1 MAMAQ
6 VLWAQE
12 ISISH
17 NLIKET
23 HLAMESPLPDASNQ
37 IVPFEAESPSSPH
50 KKARQLPV
58 ENREML
64 QLIQTTI
71 SNSIEGHLG
80 RIESS
85 LATLVQ
91 DQSTQ
96 ASRLTKL
103 ESFAVGQQKSL
114 DEIQQ
119 SHTRRMDNLQAE
131 IIQLQKCPG
140 PLSAQSSPLGS
151 PSSFRAAGPSDEPCF
166 DLVLGGWKEGCSRE
180 TIQKEITSGL
190 TSARLLADISEI
202 KLLGKRPTFGKL
214 ILKHQDAMTTQ
225 EKRER
230 QIHLRDHLRKTFES
244 KGFWCSLDKPPK
256 MRSISKAVTKLSG
269 FLQQQCQVPKEQ
281 LDVGSWA
288 QAKCFLGEH
297 LVTGLAGSSQGS
309 TVPNPSLLR
318 WLIQDTR
325 NDICVW
331 VDISSLASALNQT
344 TEDLI
349 KLWDCHFTP
358 QGSGPPNQP
367 WSITTKRVSPRGI
380 EEPQDRPPPLH
391 AVGAD
396 AQSPPST
403 LFQYACWNIQA
414 KRITQCID
422 TLLSSEIDI
431 HILGL
436 QEASIPDTD
445 DTYDPQTSLQISSH
459 EGYVILHAQPAGCFR
474 RLALC
479 LEEDSMTKW
488 CASKT
493 GYAHLLVQVW
503 LTFLTAPLVVVV
515 AHLPHSGRPF
525 EDFEQACMDLQ
536 HDLRHY
542 SMRRTPILLL
552 GDMNVEIH
560 SPEDA
565 SSRAVL
571 LQSVLLDLDL
581 LHFSADGAPT
591 WKERRIDHILY
602 NNPFINISST
612 IGPDT
617 CRAPS
622 LPPPSGKGGVPSNTD
637 LAACTFT
644 TLNLSKPS
652 CTGTLWRCRT
662 TPLES
667 MHH

>member
-1 MAMAQ
+1 M
-6 VLWAQE
+6 
-12 ISISH
+12 
-17 NLIKET
+17 
-23 HLAMESPLPDASNQ
+23 
-37 IVPFEAESPSSPH
+37 
-50 KKARQLPV
+50 
-58 ENREML
+58 
-64 QLIQTTI
+64 
-71 SNSIEGHLG
+71 
-80 RIESS
+80 
-85 LATLVQ
+85 
-91 DQSTQ
+91 
-96 ASRLTKL
+96 
-103 ESFAVGQQKSL
+103 
-114 DEIQQ
+114 
-119 SHTRRMDNLQAE
+119 
-131 IIQLQKCPG
+131 
-140 PLSAQSSPLGS
+140 
-151 PSSFRAAGPSDEPCF
+151 
-166 DLVLGGWKEGCSRE
+166 
-180 TIQKEITSGL
+180 
-190 TSARLLADISEI
+190 
-202 KLLGKRPTFGKL
+202 
-214 ILKHQDAMTTQ
+214 
-225 EKRER
+225 
-230 QIHLRDHLRKTFES
+230 
-244 KGFWCSLDKPPK
+244 
-256 MRSISKAVTKLSG
+256 
-269 FLQQQCQVPKEQ
+269 
-281 LDVGSWA
+281 
-288 QAKCFLGEH
+288 
-297 LVTGLAGSSQGS
+297 
-309 TVPNPSLLR
+309 
-318 WLIQDTR
+318 
-325 NDICVW
+325 
-331 VDISSLASALNQT
+331 
-344 TEDLI
+344 
-349 KLWDCHFTP
+349 
-358 QGSGPPNQP
+358 
-367 WSITTKRVSPRGI
+367 
-380 EEPQDRPPPLH
+380 H

-403 LFQYACWNIQA
+403 LFQYASWNIQG

-560 SPEDA
+560 SPDDA

-602 NNPFINISST
+602 NNPFIHISST

-617 CRAPS
+617 CPWALVHVRPDIQTILGVDHALLLGETLLKSSLIAPS
-622 LPPPSGKGGVPSNTD
+622 LRQRRRSLQHRPCRMYVHNPEPIQAFVYRHIVEVQDNPSGVYASLTDFVPKCSLPLQPKRYVDPQHIKELCRLRSLCVCPATRKDYSFQIFKLRDAARKAWRKSLVQEAANGNWASRKLLQQRRPLQTAVRPLLDKHQGDRAAVAHSVQQHFQEKFSTPDDGDALEHYLHGLPDSECLFTPEEVIRAVGALKPNKTTGISRISVSLLQHLVQAEFGLHLLCTMLNAFLTD
-637 LAACTFT
+637 LTMLPTCLATGWVIGHPRAKEGVCACT
-644 TLNLSKPS
+644 
-652 CTGTLWRCRT
+652 
-662 TPLES
+662 
-667 MHH
+667 